1 MKEHVGREPLLLIS
15 GEVQRRLEE
24 MTRDESTAQKN
35 REEYSRRRMQHLK
48 KLPGKAGLVINRP
61 R

>member
-1 MKEHVGREPLLLIS
+1 MGREPLLLIS

-24 MTRDESTAQKN
+24 ITRDESTAQKN